1 MGYVLGAPI
10 AGALIATVGSSNAP
24 WIDAGSFV
32 LAALVVALAVPAAGL
47 AIRSRTPYVRELL
60 QGLSLSARE
69 PVVRALRGLLG
80 VALFGAFGT
89 RVPRR
94 SVYVGLAVAYPDREP
109 RAASATAA
117 RTCGRG
123 PRRDRR
129 GRRSGVPLFH
139 TVRQERTPPE
149 LRARVFSIVAA
160 AEAIAVPLGVLVA
173 AHVVELLGL
182 RAAFVT
188 FAAGNALYAVL
199 KLALPATRDLARPR
213 RAACAPAV

>member
-1 MGYVLGAPI
+1 VSL
-10 AGALIATVGSSNAP
+10 ALLPLPPLVPAA
-24 WIDAGSFV
+24 AV
-32 LAALVVALAVPAAGL
+32 LAAIGVVA
-47 AIRSRTPYVRELL
+47 
-60 QGLSLSARE
+60 
-69 PVVRALRGLLG
+69 
-80 VALFGAFGT
+80 GA
-89 RVPRR
+89 
-94 SVYVGLAVAYPDREP
+94 
-109 RAASATAA
+109 
-117 RTCGRG
+117 
-123 PRRDRR
+123 
-129 GRRSGVPLFH
+129 GVPLFH